1 MAVIARANLY
11 EKGEKFIEAKVH
23 VTQPDVSTSRQIVS
37 Q

>member
-23 VTQPDVSTSRQIVS
+23 VTQLDVSTSRQIVS